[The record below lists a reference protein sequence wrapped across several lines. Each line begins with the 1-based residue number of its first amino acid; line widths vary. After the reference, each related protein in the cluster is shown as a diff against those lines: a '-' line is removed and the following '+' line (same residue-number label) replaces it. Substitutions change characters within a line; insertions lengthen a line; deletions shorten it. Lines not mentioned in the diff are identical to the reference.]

1 MGQERGEF
9 LLGIYRIPVPNWGVC
24 CRVVYVCVRG
34 TGALPSSVGEI
45 EVSDFR
51 NWVVGFDA
59 TPGVLVRMCEE
70 CIVLMEC
77 VEGIS
82 ASVPITSV
90 FEVQLIVL

>member
-1 MGQERGEF
+1 MCC
-9 LLGIYRIPVPNWGVC
+9 GV
-24 CRVVYVCVRG
+24 VSVCVHG

-70 CIVLMEC
+70 CIVLEC

-82 ASVPITSV
+82 ASVPIRSV
-90 FEVQLIVL
+90 FEVQLIVLF

>member
-1 MGQERGEF
+1 MCF
-9 LLGIYRIPVPNWGVC
+9 GV
-24 CRVVYVCVRG
+24 VSVCVHR